1 MELNSQNLNVNLDHR
16 MSTVLQRLI
25 RSSSKLPSESTSTHF
40 DGQYSTQLDDFP
52 DVKSDESFTAPHHN
66 ALVRRSS
73 STTMAEVGA
82 GIVIGAPILGAAAAL
97 AAGGMVASSI
107 ENACHGRKF
116 LNDSDEHFHHDKH
129 ERHESVTTEHAPRA
143 LNIVIGE

>member
-1 MELNSQNLNVNLDHR
+1 

-82 GIVIGAPILGAAAAL
+82 GIVIGATVGVPLAVVGAPILGAAAAL

>member
-1 MELNSQNLNVNLDHR
+1 

-82 GIVIGAPILGAAAAL
+82 GIVIGATVGVPLVVIGAPILGAAAAL